1 MSARFTSLV
10 LVCLCSMAVC
20 SAVLADEYRDVRGEL
35 VAAYQA
41 GDFAAMRAAA
51 LQALAA
57 RPGYPGAVF
66 NLALAQALDDDPS
79 AALKTLQDLLSA
91 GIDFGAADMDE
102 FAALKQLLEWAAY
115 ADAVEQLYDPV
126 GFAEVVATLDTHD
139 FIPEGIAADA
149 DGRFHLGSI
158 RHGQL
163 VRLGENP
170 ATLSTP
176 ENGHWSVFGMRFDG
190 KGGLWFASAAV
201 PQFLGDPAVA
211 GRSGLFRYDSTKET
225 ISDRAVLPVADDAQV
240 LGDLVVAPDGLIYTT
255 DSLTGVVYRF
265 DPESGVFDIVVE
277 RGVFGSPQGLVLD
290 STATFLFVADY
301 IGGLYR
307 VALADGK
314 VEKVRI
320 QANVTDYGIDGL
332 YRHGAELVAI
342 QNGIQPNRVV
352 ALTLGAEGLS
362 ITAGRTIAAN
372 LDEFDEPTLGF
383 VSGDDFYFVA
393 NSHWNRFDASNE
405 LPDELAGPII
415 LRVSLLPDQ

>member
-1 MSARFTSLV
+1 
-10 LVCLCSMAVC
+10 
-20 SAVLADEYRDVRGEL
+20 
-35 VAAYQA
+35 
-41 GDFAAMRAAA
+41 MRAANSLPPTRQATLRRCGPPRYKRLPRGPVIPA
-51 LQALAA
+51 LYSTLLLP
-57 RPGYPGAVF
+57 RR
-66 NLALAQALDDDPS
+66 S
-79 AALKTLQDLLSA
+79 TTIRHAALKTLQDLLSV
-91 GIDFGAADMDE
+91 GIDFGAADMEE
-102 FAALKQLLEWAAY
+102 FTALKQLLEWSAY

-126 GFAEVVATLDTHD
+126 GFAEVVATLDTHN

-149 DGRFHLGSI
+149 DGRLHLGGI
-158 RHGQL
+158 RHGHL
-163 VRLGENP
+163 VRLGEKP
-170 ATLSTP
+170 VTLSTP

-190 KGGLWFASAAV
+190 QGGLWFASAAV
-201 PQFLGDPAVA
+201 PQFLGAAGVA
-211 GRSGLFRYDSTKET
+211 GRSGLFRYDTTKET
-225 ISDRAVLPVADDAQV
+225 ISNRAVLPVADDAQV

-255 DSLTGVVYRF
+255 DSLTGVLYRF
-265 DPESGVFDIVVE
+265 DPDSGEFDSVVE

-290 STATFLFVADY
+290 STAAFLYVADY

-307 VALADGK
+307 VTLADGK

-342 QNGIQPNRVV
+342 QNGVRPNRVV

-393 NSHWNRFDASNE
+393 NSHWNRFDAENK
-405 LPDELAGPII
+405 LPDELAGPIV